1 MKPPRHVLRYDWAV
15 VAETG
20 EQFASFAPYVPA
32 VADDGAVTF
41 QAARRTGGT
50 GLYLW
55 HDGATSTIAEFG
67 TETGTAFISHPD
79 RNCRGEVCAYVGTGE
94 SGRAL
99 WLFDGHGARE
109 PVGIATGFRAIGP
122 LGPTLNEAGAV
133 ALRAWQPDGAAAIL
147 VAQGRK
153 VTSLAAGG
161 ATWQGFQGLPVIN
174 SDGHVVFRADR
185 PDGTKALCLHRPSG
199 LQVLADTAGE
209 FSDLANFPDL
219 NDRGVAAFGART
231 RDGQWGIFVEQ
242 SGHRTAAITPTDR
255 LESVRNALVDG
266 HGRVIFAGTAKG
278 GPLAVH
284 GSAGLDEP
292 TLLAVGETRFGGIV
306 AEFVLNPV
314 SLNADGHFAV
324 RVRLHDGRERIVLA
338 RPQG

>member
-1 MKPPRHVLRYDWAV
+1 
-15 VAETG
+15 
-20 EQFASFAPYVPA
+20 
-32 VADDGAVTF
+32 
-41 QAARRTGGT
+41 
-50 GLYLW
+50 
-55 HDGATSTIAEFG
+55 
-67 TETGTAFISHPD
+67 
-79 RNCRGEVCAYVGTGE
+79 VCAYVGTGE